1 MKQTEKAQFWKQH
14 FAAWQASSLSQAE
27 YCKRHGLKVSNF
39 AYWRTRSK
47 KRQRKLMP
55 LSFAPHAPVSASDRL
70 VLDLPQGIRLEL
82 PAQALGEVLPTVLR
96 ALQEDA

>member
-1 MKQTEKAQFWKQH
+1 MKQIEKAQFWQQH
-14 FAAWQASSLSQAE
+14 FAAWQTSGLSQAE
-27 YCKRHGLKVSNF
+27 YCKRHSLKVSNF

-55 LSFAPHAPVSASDRL
+55 LSLAPVSVSDRL

-82 PAQALGEVLPTVLR
+82 PTQALGEVLPTVLR
-96 ALQEDA
+96 ALREDA